1 MFAPRVVVAGL
12 LVAAA
17 FASLA
22 QAEIVILVTGQ
33 RIEGKVVERTA
44 AGIVVEVADPTG
56 ATSRVTIPMDQVV
69 EIRDHELTHDEL
81 IAKGDEFLAA
91 GKTDEAARVFEE
103 ARLAKRGSAEAYH
116 GLARV
121 EGARG
126 NFQTAIREARK
137 GIILSRD
144 HPALHR
150 TLGLLYAEIGDF
162 AAAIRTLE
170 RAIALE
176 PFGEFEH
183 RVREDLARVE
193 EMAARVQEGSPLVSR
208 SRKDFDPELGNNRE
222 ACELGRYA
230 EETIRSLQPDLSHDL
245 YVELKSDPVAEGGY
259 LAGGDLAAYRS
270 AVRIVQFSIAVHPS
284 DWARLVRLEQRE
296 LVGAWIRYAKDLY
309 PFATVIA
316 VVHNT
321 QRIVLEAVW
330 SDLRHDVIFH
340 ERRPSDR

>member
-1 MFAPRVVVAGL
+1 MIAKRLLQAF
-12 LVAAA
+12 LVASVLGGSPA
-17 FASLA
+17 L
-22 QAEIVILVTGQ
+22 AEIVILVTGQ

-44 AGIVVEVADPTG
+44 AAIVVEVADPSG
-56 ATSRVTIPMDQVV
+56 ALSRVTIPLDQVA
-69 EIRDHELTHDEL
+69 EIRDRELTHDEL
-81 IAKGDEFLAA
+81 IAKGEELLAA
-91 GKTDEAARVFEE
+91 GKNDDAARVFEE
-103 ARLAKRGSAEAYH
+103 ARLAKRGSPEAYH

-126 NFQTAIREARK
+126 NFQAAIREARK

-150 TLGLLYAEIGDF
+150 TLGLLYSEVGDF
-162 AAAIRTLE
+162 AASIRTLE

-176 PFGEFEH
+176 PTGEFEQK
-183 RVREDLARVE
+183 VREDLARVE
-193 EMAARVQEGSPLVSR
+193 EMAARIQEGNPLVAR
-208 SRKDFDPELGNNRE
+208 GRKDFDPELGNNRE

-230 EETIRSLQPDLSHDL
+230 EETIRSLQPDLAHDL

-259 LAGGDLAAYRS
+259 LAGGNLGAYRS

-284 DWARLVRLEQRE
+284 DWASLVRLERKE